1 MRKKL
6 INIKII
12 LLGKVVLNF
21 INSYL
26 YSIQCTCQYFDFIA
40 EYKVV
45 PGSLMNNYKYPC
57 KANQVLNYITS
68 LYSVV
73 FTVLLVAFNHLAQIT
88 A

>member
-1 MRKKL
+1 MRKKS
-6 INIKII
+6 NKYKNYPT
-12 LLGKVVLNF
+12 GKVVLNF

-26 YSIQCTCQYFDFIA
+26 YSIQHICQYFDFIA

-57 KANQVLNYITS
+57 KANQVLSYITS

-73 FTVLLVAFNHLAQIT
+73 FTVLLVAFNRLA
-88 A
+88 